1 LLLIRFM
8 SEFNSAMDLL
18 TQCGRG
24 KGSAPSAV
32 FRLRRKDVAMKTHMH
47 NTQQRSLPASQGAF
61 FLSSTQAVSQFA
73 DLSSQTL
80 LRPDRF
86 DEQGC
91 WYRLLMV
98 EEMPCAIKVSP
109 PGMVF
114 WYSPNLLEEGSVQQ
128 SVAQLFFSLPLP
140 QEALLLL
147 PQKLGERFLLQMP
160 LAHIASASLGEAVM
174 KAVIRQVISASHV
187 RKLLHRFIAAHGP
200 SLEHEGIRY
209 YGFPSL
215 KTIASLSP
223 ESLQT
228 HGFGYKSRLLPRIAQ
243 DLLERQVEQQLP
255 SLSRSSGRSPS
266 TGERNRTVDCSCG
279 GM

>member
-1 LLLIRFM
+1 M

-18 TQCGRG
+18 IPCDRG
-24 KGSAPSAV
+24 KGNAPSAA
-32 FRLRRKDVAMKTHMH
+32 FCLKRKDVAMKIHMH
-47 NTQQRSLPASQGAF
+47 NDQQRSLPASQGAF
-61 FLSSTQAVSQFA
+61 FLSSTQAVSRFA

-86 DEQGC
+86 DEQGRW

-98 EEMPCAIKVSP
+98 EEMPCAIKVLP

-114 WYSPNLLEEGSVQQ
+114 WYSSNLLEVGSVQR
-128 SVAQLFFSLPLP
+128 SVAQLFFTLPLP
-140 QEALLLL
+140 QEALLPL
-147 PQKLGERFLLQMP
+147 PQKLGARFLQQMP
-160 LAHIASASLGEAVM
+160 LTHIASASLGEAVM
-174 KAVIRQVISASHV
+174 KAVIRQVISASHA
-187 RKLLHRFIAAHGP
+187 RKLLHRFVAAHGP
-200 SLEHEGIRY
+200 SLEHEGMYY

-243 DLLERQVEQQLP
+243 DLLEQQVEEQLP
-255 SLSRSSGRSPS
+255 SLFRSSG
-266 TGERNRTVDCSCG
+266 
-279 GM
+279 